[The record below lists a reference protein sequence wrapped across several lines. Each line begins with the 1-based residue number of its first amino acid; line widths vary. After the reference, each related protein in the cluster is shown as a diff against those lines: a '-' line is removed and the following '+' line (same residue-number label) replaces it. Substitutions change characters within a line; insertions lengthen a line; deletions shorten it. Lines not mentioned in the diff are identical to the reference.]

1 MNKVYKIRA
10 DIIQAL
16 KPQKCK
22 EYTFLKSLLF
32 GHSLPYSPHK
42 HNFLLKATTGEEKA
56 AAILERSPF
65 PLKSV

>member
-1 MNKVYKIRA
+1 MSKVYKIRA

-42 HNFLLKATTGEEKA
+42 HHLLLKNTTGEEKA